1 MTFTK
6 KMIVSALV
14 LSMFTVSLGGLPMSQ
29 KGFVKNL
36 GLIQT
41 VNAAELE
48 QLSNP
53 LIERMIQ
60 LYDALV
66 TGGPADVKSVMNL
79 RDELVGFDYMAN
91 RQLFDPIWNKIRVRI
106 PESVDQTEL
115 KAGIFRLIQAV
126 GSIQSK
132 TDLDAF
138 RSNPDFQAML
148 KMIAAA
154 SGNMNIGTN
163 DLLVF
168 LFGDGGNR
176 IGLEGKVRNIIE
188 NMSLIELIGLVGNSQ
203 AVTEVLLQAVDK
215 QLSETDTYKISSIL
229 NKLDISSQDIRTL
242 VINIQA
248 KLKKDDAAINAISF
262 AYIRTAT
269 QATAEISEN
278 GRKQSYSLKLFEEEI
293 PSLVLKWSK
302 VSGSDDVIVAPNGV
316 VTIPEGVQSGS
327 AVIRAMIVNPYGK
340 FAKVIFEKEV
350 TLVDDTVVQ
359 ENIFPVEEYLQR
371 WNKITD
377 ALVAGGSSDVN
388 NVRKLRDELIG
399 LSFAKD
405 QEWIDPI
412 WNPIAQNLPES
423 VDQVALKN
431 SLFDIIKSVGSIQ
444 YDVEAAQMEAVRANP
459 EFRATLKTIATV
471 AGVPTLTIDDILI
484 MMFGDGRENGGVEK
498 IVRNTLANMSSNEL
512 DKLLSNKDGLDTV
525 KSTAL
530 SEVLSDKNGYAVSDA
545 MFNLGIRPDDIASMV
560 TKFKSKLKNDEKA
573 IKAMNAAYIYSE
585 AESTVKITDNGRQH
599 AYGMTVLGVEIPS
612 SSLKWK
618 KVSGSKDVKVDSKGE
633 VKISNKVENGT
644 AVIQAS
650 LAHFLGGSSKVIFE
664 QEVTLVNDDFGKD
677 PAAEI
682 QKIVK
687 TFESTV
693 TELKQRLRVATT
705 DSEKIQLLVEVVQAG
720 NDSFDQISPIE
731 FTKSVKTKA
740 INNIK
745 KQVTQMSN
753 LIIES
758 LMKF

>member
-6 KMIVSALV
+6 KMTVSVLV
-14 LSMFTVSLGGLPMSQ
+14 LSMITVSLGGLPMSQ
-29 KGFVKNL
+29 KGFTKKV
-36 GLIQT
+36 GFIQSA
-41 VNAAELE
+41 NAAELE
-48 QLSNP
+48 PRSFPVFDRISELYAT
-53 LIERMIQ
+53 LISS
-60 LYDALV
+60 D
-66 TGGPADVKSVMNL
+66 PADMQAVINL
-79 RDELVGFDYMAN
+79 RTELNALEFSENQY
-91 RQLFDPIWNKIRVRI
+91 LIDPIWNKISAKI
-106 PESVDQTEL
+106 PPFVDQVEL
-115 KAGIFRLIQAV
+115 KASLFRLLKAI
-126 GSIQSK
+126 GSIQSLA
-132 TDLDAF
+132 DVEAF
-138 RSNPDFQAML
+138 KSDPEFQTTL
-148 KMIAAA
+148 KLISAA
-154 SGNMNIGTN
+154 SGNMNANID

-168 LFGDGGNR
+168 LFGDGGSR
-176 IGLEGKVRNIIE
+176 VGVEGAVRSSLA
-188 NMSLIELIGLVGNSQ
+188 NMPLLQLVGLVSNTQGT
-203 AVTEVLLQAVDK
+203 TEILLQAIDK
-215 QLSETDTYKISSIL
+215 QMSETDTYKMSAIL

-242 VINIQA
+242 VTNVQA
-248 KLKKDDAAINAISF
+248 KLTNDDAALQAISF
-262 AYIRTAT
+262 AYIRSAT
-269 QATAEISEN
+269 QATFENSEN
-278 GRKQSYSLKLFEEEI
+278 GRKQSYSLKLFEQEI

-302 VSGSDDVIVAPNGV
+302 VSGSNDVIVAPNGV
-316 VTIPEGVQSGS
+316 ITIPEGVQSGS
-327 AVIRAMIVNPYGK
+327 AVIRAMIVNPYGG

-359 ENIFPVEEYLQR
+359 ENVFPVEEFLQR

-405 QEWIDPI
+405 QAWIDRIWHPI
-412 WNPIAQNLPES
+412 VQNLPES

-444 YDVEAAQMEAVRANP
+444 YDVEAAQMETVRANP
-459 EFRATLKTIATV
+459 EFRATLKTLAIA
-471 AGVPTLTIDDILI
+471 AEVPTLTIDDILI

-525 KSTAL
+525 KSSAL

-545 MFNLGIRPDDIASMV
+545 MYNLGVRPDDFASMV

-573 IKAMNAAYIYSE
+573 IKAMNAAFIHSE

-599 AYGMTVLGVEIPS
+599 VYGMTFLGVEIPA

-633 VKISNKVENGT
+633 VKISNKVETGT
-644 AVIQAS
+644 VVIQAS
-650 LAHFLGGSSKVIFE
+650 LAHFLGGSSKVVFE

-687 TFESTV
+687 TFDSTV
-693 TELKQRLRVATT
+693 TEIKKRLGVATT
-705 DSEKIQLLVEVVQAG
+705 DAEKVQLLVEVIQAG
-720 NDSFDQISPIE
+720 NDSFEQISPIE
-731 FTKSVKTKA
+731 ITKSIKTKA

>member
-1 MTFTK
+1 MTFIK
-6 KMIVSALV
+6 KMTVSALV
-14 LSMFTVSLGGLPMSQ
+14 LSMITVSIGGLPISQ
-29 KGFVKNL
+29 KGFAKNL
-36 GLIQT
+36 GVIQT

-53 LIERMIQ
+53 LFERMSQ
-60 LYDALV
+60 LYAALV
-66 TGGPADVKSVMNL
+66 TGGPEDIQAVFKL
-79 RDELVGFDYMAN
+79 RDELVGFDYVAN
-91 RQLFDPIWNKIRVRI
+91 RHLIDPIWKKISARI
-106 PESVDQTEL
+106 PESVDRAEL
-115 KAGIFRLIQAV
+115 KASLSRLVKVV
-126 GSIQSK
+126 GSIQSMS
-132 TDLDAF
+132 DLEAMQ
-138 RSNPDFQAML
+138 SNPDFRAML

-154 SGNMNIGTN
+154 SGNMNIGTD

-168 LFGDGGNR
+168 LFGDGGSR
-176 IGLEGKVRNIIE
+176 IGLEGTVRNIIE

-242 VINIQA
+242 VINVQA
-248 KLKKDDAAINAISF
+248 KLEKDDAAINAISF

-278 GRKQSYSLKLFEEEI
+278 GRKQSYSLKLFEQEI

-302 VSGSDDVIVAPNGV
+302 VSGSDDVKVASNGV

-327 AVIRAMIVNPYGK
+327 AVIQAKIVNPYGG
-340 FAKVIFEKEV
+340 FAKVIFKKEV
-350 TLVDDTVVQ
+350 TLTDDTIEE
-359 ENIFPVEEYLQR
+359 ENVFPVEQFLQR

-388 NVRKLRDELIG
+388 NVRKLRDEMIG

-405 QEWIDPI
+405 QAWIDPI

-431 SLFDIIKSVGSIQ
+431 SLFDIIKSVGSLQ
-444 YDVEAAQMEAVRANP
+444 YDVEASQLESIRTNP
-459 EFRATLKTIATV
+459 EFKATLKTIATA

-498 IVRNTLANMSSNEL
+498 IVRDTLANMSSNEL
-512 DKLLSNKDGLDTV
+512 VALLSNKNGLDTV

-530 SEVLSDKNGYAVSDA
+530 AEVLSDKIGYAVSDA
-545 MFNLGIRPDDIASMV
+545 MFNLGVSPDDLASMI
-560 TKFKSKLKNDEKA
+560 TIFKSKLKNDEPA
-573 IKAMNAAYIYSE
+573 IKAMSAAYVRSE
-585 AESTVKITDNGRQH
+585 TESTVKVTENGRQH
-599 AYGMTVLGVEIPS
+599 VYGVTVLGIEIPS

-618 KVSGSKDVKVDSKGE
+618 KVSGSKDVKVDSNGE
-633 VKISNKVENGT
+633 VKISNKVETGT

-650 LAHFLGGSSKVIFE
+650 LAHFLGGSSKVVFE

-693 TELKQRLRVATT
+693 TDLKQRLGVATT
-705 DSEKIQLLVEVVQAG
+705 DSEKVQLLVEVVQAG

-731 FTKSVKTKA
+731 VTKSVKTKA

-745 KQVTQMSN
+745 KQVTQMTN